1 MLRPGLPRQPLKL
14 MLLTAGS
21 SATITLA
28 LILIALSL
36 GIEHRGIGGHVW
48 LEAAC
53 WFNAP
58 GALVFLAGCAVVI
71 AITGRLSEI
80 PDLTFLI
87 VAACIST
94 VIYGFAGLWLGVILQ
109 RRRMRREME
118 SRSRANR
125 AA

>member
-1 MLRPGLPRQPLKL
+1 MKL
-14 MLLTAGS
+14 MLLTAGA
-21 SATITLA
+21 SATVTFA
-28 LILIALSL
+28 LVLIALSL
-36 GIEHRGIGGHVW
+36 GIEHRGVGGHVW
-48 LEAAC
+48 LEAAL

-58 GALVFLAGCAVVI
+58 GALVFLAGCALVI

-80 PDLTFLI
+80 PDLTSLV

-109 RRRMRREME
+109 RRRTRREME
-118 SRSRANR
+118 GQSHANR

>member
-1 MLRPGLPRQPLKL
+1 MLRPGLPRQPMKL
-14 MLLTAGS
+14 MLLTAGA
-21 SATITLA
+21 SATVTFA
-28 LILIALSL
+28 LVLIALSL
-36 GIEHRGIGGHVW
+36 GIEHRGVGGHVW

-58 GALVFLAGCAVVI
+58 GALVFLAGCALVI
-71 AITGRLSEI
+71 ATTGRLSEI

-109 RRRMRREME
+109 RRRRRREIE
-118 SRSRANR
+118 SQSHASRA
-125 AA
+125 A